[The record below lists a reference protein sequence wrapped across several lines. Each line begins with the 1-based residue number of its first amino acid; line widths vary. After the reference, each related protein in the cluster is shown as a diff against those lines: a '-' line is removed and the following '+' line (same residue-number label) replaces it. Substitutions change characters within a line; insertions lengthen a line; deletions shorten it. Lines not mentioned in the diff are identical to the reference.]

1 MVAFFKQKYRFL
13 EKIRLLETGFVFF
26 ALHKGVDIGLCLT
39 KSVMHMPDLYSTET
53 LIRGCIPKQFAS
65 LPVFCNILFIKQY
78 FVIYCLSKSP
88 EKDIVRKNF
97 AISYETLLLI
107 F

>member
-13 EKIRLLETGFVFF
+13 EKIGLLETGFVFF
-26 ALHKGVDIGLCLT
+26 VLHKGVDIGLCLT
-39 KSVMHMPDLYSTET
+39 KSVMLMPGLYSTET
-53 LIRGCIPKQFAS
+53 LILGCIPFQFAS

-78 FVIYCLSKSP
+78 FVIYCSSKSP